1 MLQSK
6 LNDYGEVVNSWVE
19 PAKAEPIE
27 KLSKNQKR
35 KLRDGHYTKE
45 HQEKMLSLLIHGKY
59 YQPKANRKGGLVRG
73 QLSMRK
79 SILMFP
85 DVLIDRIRQLKKEG
99 LFTLKNS
106 QNERYRIIVIKKSY

>member
-19 PAKAEPIE
+19 PAKAEPIK

-45 HQEKMLSLLIHGKY
+45 HQEKMLSLLIHGKH

-73 QLSMRK
+73 QLSYMRK
-79 SILMFP
+79 SILNVP
-85 DVLIDRIRQLKKEG
+85 IDVLVDRIRQDEKRG
-99 LFTLKNS
+99 FIYS
-106 QNERYRIIVIKKSY
+106 

>member
-19 PAKAEPIE
+19 PAKAEPIK

-73 QLSMRK
+73 QLSYMRK
-79 SILMFP
+79 SILSVP
-85 DVLIDRIRQLKKEG
+85 IDVLVDRIRQDEKRG
-99 LFTLKNS
+99 FIYS
-106 QNERYRIIVIKKSY
+106 

>member
-6 LNDYGEVVNSWVE
+6 LNDYGEVVNRWVE

-59 YQPKANRKGGLVRG
+59 YQPKVNRKGGLVRG
-73 QLSMRK
+73 QLSYMRK
-79 SILMFP
+79 SILSVP
-85 DVLIDRIRQLKKEG
+85 VDVLADRIRQDEKRG
-99 LFTLKNS
+99 FIYS
-106 QNERYRIIVIKKSY
+106 

>member
-6 LNDYGEVVNSWVE
+6 LNYYGEVVNSWVE

-73 QLSMRK
+73 QLSYMRK

-85 DVLIDRIRQLKKEG
+85 SMSLLIELDKMKKEG
-99 LFTLKNS
+99 LFTLKMLTLKMRGI
-106 QNERYRIIVIKKSY
+106 EL

>member
-6 LNDYGEVVNSWVE
+6 LNYYGEVVNSWVE
-19 PAKAEPIE
+19 PIRAEPIK

-45 HQEKMLSLLIHGKY
+45 HQEKMLSLLIHGKH

-73 QLSMRK
+73 QLSYMRK
-79 SILMFP
+79 SILNVP
-85 DVLIDRIRQLKKEG
+85 VDVLVDRIRQDEKRG
-99 LFTLKNS
+99 FIYS
-106 QNERYRIIVIKKSY
+106 

>member
-6 LNDYGEVVNSWVE
+6 LNYYGEVVNRWVE

-45 HQEKMLSLLIHGKY
+45 HQEKMLSILIHGKY

-73 QLSMRK
+73 QLSYMRK
-79 SILMFP
+79 SILSVP
-85 DVLIDRIRQLKKEG
+85 VDVLVDRIRQDEKRG
-99 LFTLKNS
+99 FIYS
-106 QNERYRIIVIKKSY
+106 

>member
-6 LNDYGEVVNSWVE
+6 LNYYGEVVNSWVE
-19 PAKAEPIE
+19 PAKAEPIK

-59 YQPKANRKGGLVRG
+59 YQPKENRKGGLVRG
-73 QLSMRK
+73 QLSYMRK
-79 SILMFP
+79 SILNVP
-85 DVLIDRIRQLKKEG
+85 VDVLVDRIRQDEKRG
-99 LFTLKNS
+99 FIYS
-106 QNERYRIIVIKKSY
+106 

>member
-59 YQPKANRKGGLVRG
+59 YQPKVNRKGGLVRG
-73 QLSMRK
+73 QLSYMRK
-79 SILMFP
+79 SILNVP
-85 DVLIDRIRQLKKEG
+85 VDVLADRIRQAEKRG
-99 LFTLKNS
+99 FIYS
-106 QNERYRIIVIKKSY
+106 

>member
-73 QLSMRK
+73 QLSYMRK
-79 SILMFP
+79 SILNVP
-85 DVLIDRIRQLKKEG
+85 VDVLADRIRQAEKRG
-99 LFTLKNS
+99 FIYS
-106 QNERYRIIVIKKSY
+106 

>member
-19 PAKAEPIE
+19 PAKAEPIK

-45 HQEKMLSLLIHGKY
+45 HQEKMLSLLIHGKH

-73 QLSMRK
+73 QLSYMRK
-79 SILMFP
+79 SILNVP
-85 DVLIDRIRQLKKEG
+85 VDVLVDRIRQDEKRG
-99 LFTLKNS
+99 FIYS
-106 QNERYRIIVIKKSY
+106 

>member
-1 MLQSK
+1 MIMARLLIVG
-6 LNDYGEVVNSWVE
+6 LNQQKPSQL
-19 PAKAEPIE
+19 E

-73 QLSMRK
+73 QLSYMRK
-79 SILMFP
+79 SILNVP
-85 DVLIDRIRQLKKEG
+85 VDVLADRIRQAEKRG
-99 LFTLKNS
+99 FIYS
-106 QNERYRIIVIKKSY
+106 

>member
-1 MLQSK
+1 MLQST
-6 LNDYGEVVNSWVE
+6 LNEYGQEVNRWVE
-19 PAKAEPIE
+19 PLRAEPIK

-73 QLSMRK
+73 QLSYMRK
-79 SILMFP
+79 SILSVP
-85 DVLIDRIRQLKKEG
+85 VDVLADRIRQAEKRG
-99 LFTLKNS
+99 FIYS
-106 QNERYRIIVIKKSY
+106 

>member
-6 LNDYGEVVNSWVE
+6 LNYYGEVVNSWVE
-19 PAKAEPIE
+19 PAKAEPIK

-73 QLSMRK
+73 QLSYMRK
-79 SILMFP
+79 SILNVP
-85 DVLIDRIRQLKKEG
+85 VDVLVDRIRQDEKRG
-99 LFTLKNS
+99 FIYS
-106 QNERYRIIVIKKSY
+106 

>member
-19 PAKAEPIE
+19 PAKAEPIK

-35 KLRDGHYTKE
+35 KLRKGYYSKE
-45 HQEKMLSLLIHGKY
+45 HQEKMLSLLIHGKH

-73 QLSMRK
+73 QLSYMRK
-79 SILMFP
+79 SILSVP
-85 DVLIDRIRQLKKEG
+85 VDVLVDRIRQDEKRG
-99 LFTLKNS
+99 FIYS
-106 QNERYRIIVIKKSY
+106 